1 MRLLT
6 VAVHTALILAFL
18 MVGLR
23 TVGRR
28 ALAQLDVIDLVV
40 VLLLGSAVETAMV
53 AGDTSLQAGLVS
65 AGTLLV
71 LDGTLARSLARS
83 PRLRHVLGGVPLL
96 LVHDGVPIASHL
108 RRVGL
113 TADDLAEALRQ
124 RGEPDLDQILEAVL
138 EPDGTVHVIPP
149 SPP

>member
-1 MRLLT
+1 VRLLT

-53 AGDTSLQAGLVS
+53 
-65 AGTLLV
+65 
-71 LDGTLARSLARS
+71 ARSLARS